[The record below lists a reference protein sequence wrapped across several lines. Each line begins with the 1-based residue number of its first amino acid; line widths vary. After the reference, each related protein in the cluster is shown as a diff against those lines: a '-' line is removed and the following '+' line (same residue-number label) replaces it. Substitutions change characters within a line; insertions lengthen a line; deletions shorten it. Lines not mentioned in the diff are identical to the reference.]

1 MTNSNHSSATSLS
14 RYAMARSPGDDIYN
28 GSTSRDFC
36 NSFWGPDEAGVNVL
50 CARMRGAER
59 TTDELRNF
67 WKERSVLEEEY
78 GNRLMEL
85 SKRVIGRDEIGD
97 LRNVLDTLK
106 IETEKQAVAH
116 IELAIK
122 IHSELGK
129 STTQLLNQQAD
140 HRKNVQTPMEKRFK
154 LKLMQESYVAK
165 AVEKYQS
172 DCARIDS
179 YAKQIDVNSGKDV
192 ERLQAKLNRA
202 KQTVQ
207 ANEKDYVTFTN
218 KLKEISVAWEP
229 EWRQFCD
236 ESQTMEEQRMEFMKD
251 TLWAYANLV
260 STVCVSDDL
269 SCEAIRTLLDQFEAD
284 RDIGNFVNDYGTGN
298 RMHDPPPFA
307 PISSSDS
314 WPVAVPSA
322 SMRLAKF
329 DRRKRGTTGTPT
341 RKLSMR
347 RASSESLLPPQVNS
361 LPLKQESTAPVAT
374 TNTAKQPRASLPL
387 PEQTS
392 NGMRVPGSAPPSP
405 PPNEGVGILFY
416 VKALYDYM
424 ATIDEEFDFQ
434 AGDVI
439 AVTATPD
446 DGWWSG
452 ELLDEAR
459 REEGRHIFPSNFVC
473 LF

>member
-1 MTNSNHSSATSLS
+1 MTISNHSSATSLS

-28 GSTSRDFC
+28 GSVSRDFC
-36 NSFWGPDEAGVNVL
+36 NSFWGPNEAGVNVL

-97 LRNVLDTLK
+97 LRNVLDTVKL
-106 IETEKQAVAH
+106 ETEKQAAAH
-116 IELAIK
+116 IDLATK
-122 IHSELGK
+122 IRSELGK
-129 STTQLLNQQAD
+129 PTTELLNKQSD
-140 HRKNVQTPMEKRFK
+140 HRKNVQGPMGKRFK
-154 LKLMQESYVAK
+154 LKLLQESYVAK
-165 AVEKYQS
+165 AREKYQN
-172 DCARIDS
+172 DCQRIDS
-179 YAKQIDVNSGKDV
+179 YAKQIEVNSGKDV
-192 ERLQAKLNRA
+192 ERLQAKLNRY

-207 ANEKDYVTFTN
+207 ANEKDYAAYTD
-218 KLKEISVAWEP
+218 KLKEMTVAWEL
-229 EWRQFCD
+229 EWRNFCD
-236 ESQTMEEQRMEFMKD
+236 ETQTMEEQRMESMKD

-260 STVCVSDDL
+260 STVCVSDDI
-269 SCEAIRTLLDQFEAD
+269 SCEAIRTHLDQFEAD
-284 RDIGNFVNDYGTGN
+284 RDIENFVNDYGTGN
-298 RMHDPPPFA
+298 RMHAPPTFA
-307 PISSSDS
+307 PFSSSES
-314 WPVAVPSA
+314 SPVAGPSV
-322 SMRLAKF
+322 STSTRLAKF
-329 DRRKRGTTGTPT
+329 NRRKRSASAVPT

-347 RASSESLLPPQVNS
+347 QPSNEPLLPPQVNPS
-361 LPLKQESTAPVAT
+361 PQKQGNPPPAAMT
-374 TNTAKQPRASLPL
+374 KQPRASLPL

-392 NGMRVPGSAPPSP
+392 NGKPVPGSTPPSP

-416 VKALYDYM
+416 VKALYDYT